1 MGGVP
6 NKQPSLTE
14 AGDPE
19 PIDRPTL
26 RPSFDVE
33 AFARESDSGLHETAT
48 PTAPPPTPRSF
59 QRPEVPPMHWGRSRS
74 TEPSSPDLEERPA
87 VVDPLDVLGIGAVP
101 VIVSPLATLHSLN
114 LAPEARRLL
123 ACIDGAHT
131 LGAVCEMAKMNPR
144 DGAGVLLE
152 LVEQGIV
159 SLR

>member
-1 MGGVP
+1 
-6 NKQPSLTE
+6 
-14 AGDPE
+14 
-19 PIDRPTL
+19 
-26 RPSFDVE
+26 
-33 AFARESDSGLHETAT
+33 
-48 PTAPPPTPRSF
+48 
-59 QRPEVPPMHWGRSRS
+59 MHWGRSRS

-101 VIVSPLATLHSLN
+101 VIVSPPATLHSLN